1 MSSQVYSHGYRFR
14 YRSVWS
20 WDSRSVTVCSSR
32 VCVRNHT
39 VTQVLGN
46 PARGLAAP
54 PGVFDPM
61 YMYMYRYCS
70 VCPGSPRCLTDRHL
84 GSRLCSTIQTQPRGP
99 SARPGTSRLLEGCT
113 GEMNAVTGSLP
124 TRSAR
129 RCGHSGL
136 RPRCLRPTIRIRRSG
151 GATSRRSPVAVR
163 GSPSAQQHTVAD
175 FTAQAKEVGRRAEV
189 HCRAAQGLPST
200 MPSTSAHYGVR
211 LENACLQRIPVSIQ
225 FNSS

>member
-1 MSSQVYSHGYRFR
+1 MCVLEITQSHRCSGTRLAG
-14 YRSVWS
+14 
-20 WDSRSVTVCSSR
+20 SRLPPVFLIRCTCTDTV
-32 VCVRNHT
+32 VCV
-39 VTQVLGN
+39 
-46 PARGLAAP
+46 PAP
-54 PGVFDPM
+54 PGVFLPI
-61 YMYMYRYCS
+61 R
-70 VCPGSPRCLTDRHL
+70 DRHL

>member
-1 MSSQVYSHGYRFR
+1 MPSQIMSSQVYSHGYRFR

-61 YMYMYRYCS
+61 YMYRYCS
-70 VCPGSPRCLTDRHL
+70 VCPGSPRCLFTDRHL

-175 FTAQAKEVGRRAEV
+175 FTAQAKEVGT
-189 HCRAAQGLPST
+189 CRGPLPCRT
-200 MPSTSAHYGVR
+200 GVTLYHALYQCPLWRSA
-211 LENACLQRIPVSIQ
+211 
-225 FNSS
+225 